1 MNLQN
6 LEIMKLIKKIII
18 ALLVLACWSQLAEAY
33 NYFTINFN
41 YGTSSDPF
49 YTIEVDSIRYSKF
62 DINNVEQSNWAVQ
75 EIWTANNVFRYPI
88 SDIEGISFAQG
99 EKHNLPSGHLKVLAI
114 GNSFVD
120 GPMAYFDA
128 IVRASGIDRDQLCV
142 YSAVKSSASL
152 EYWATTCENGDS
164 VSISRR
170 SGAITMP
177 TTRAPLKELLEQD
190 WDVVTVQ
197 QVSTLSQKPNSLS
210 PYLSYLVNQIRKH
223 CPNKDVV
230 IAWQQVWSKWYEDTG
245 MEKSLQDWENI
256 NSVVRITPGYG
267 VDMIIPTGTAIQN
280 ARATELNTPH
290 GLTRDGGHLAYG
302 VGRYVAAC
310 TWFEALLAPVF
321 GVSVVGNTAVHAITE
336 AEQEN
341 SVYEAVSVTDENRT
355 LCQQCAA
362 AAVNSP
368 FEVTEIVNNE

>member
-1 MNLQN
+1 MR
-6 LEIMKLIKKIII
+6 IIKKVI
-18 ALLVLACWSQLAEAY
+18 LFFLVFICWSQFADAY
-33 NYFTINFN
+33 NFFTINFSD
-41 YGTSSDPF
+41 GTSTDPF

-62 DINNVEQSNWAVQ
+62 DINNVEQSVWKVQ
-75 EIWTANNVFRYPI
+75 EICTANEVFRYQL
-88 SDIEGISFAQG
+88 SDIESINFAQG
-99 EKHNLPSGHLKVLAI
+99 EKHNLPTGTGHLKVLAI

-128 IVRASGIDRDQLCV
+128 IVRASGIDRDNLCV

-152 EYWATTCENGDS
+152 EYWATTCKNGDN
-164 VSISRR
+164 VTITRR

-177 TTRAPLKELLEQD
+177 TTQAPLKELLEQD

-197 QVSTLSQKPNSLS
+197 QVSTLSQNPNTLATN
-210 PYLSYLVNQIRKH
+210 LSYLVNQIRKH

-230 IAWQQVWSKWYEDTG
+230 IAWQQVWSKWNGEDG
-245 MEKSLQDWENI
+245 MEQSLQDWEKL
-256 NSVVRITPGYG
+256 NSVVKVTPNYG
-267 VDMIIPTGTAIQN
+267 IDVIIPTGTAIQN
-280 ARATELNTPH
+280 ARATDLNTSLSH
-290 GLTRDGGHLAYG
+290 GLTRDGSHLGYG

-336 AEQEN
+336 TEQSN
-341 SVYEAVSVTDENRT
+341 TTYEAVPVTDENRT

-362 AAVNSP
+362 AAVNAP
-368 FEVTEIVNNE
+368 FEVSLIENP